1 MDRLG
6 IGFLSVFALPP
17 VELVDLAADLGCHYI
32 STVVQGQPLV
42 PLDFGP
48 YSLRDDVALRRDVQA
63 AMEHRG
69 VTISLGDGFLVL
81 PGAEMRS
88 QAGDLDVRDGT
99 ATATGLA
106 GSAFDLVTAFQA
118 FHWFANAQAADE
130 FARILRP
137 GGRLALVWNLFE
149 RSESFMDEFG
159 ALHERFAEKGRIA
172 GLGVD
177 EKAHADVLRAAG
189 FGPVRRASFVWTLEG
204 DFALLLGRA
213 RSSSTMP
220 RAGPNYD
227 AMVRELH
234 DLHARYA
241 DAGGFIPLTYR
252 TDVFLTEKPL

>member
-1 MDRLG
+1 LSAPHDSIGRFAGRAGDYARYRPSYPPAAIDAILEGLG
-6 IGFLSVFALPP
+6 NPRDVA
-17 VELVDLAADLGCHYI
+17 AADIGAG
-32 STVVQGQPLV
+32 TG
-42 PLDFGP
+42 
-48 YSLRDDVALRRDVQA
+48 
-63 AMEHRG
+63 
-69 VTISLGDGFLVL
+69 ISLQLLSERGCRAIGIE